1 MYLSK
6 LDIFGF
12 KSFAQK
18 TTMKF
23 TEGIACVIG
32 PNGSGKS
39 NIVDA
44 IRWVLGEQ
52 KISVLR
58 TDRMENVIFNGTNT
72 RKPLGVAEVS
82 ITIQNNKN
90 VLKQEFSEVV
100 ISRRL
105 YRSGESHYLINKA
118 PCRLKDIQELF
129 MDTGMGSDSYS
140 VIELSM
146 VENIISD
153 NPADRRHLFEEAA
166 GVTKYKARRKSALRK
181 LDSTLQDMNRINDI
195 ITEIRRN
202 VNSLS
207 RQVGKARR
215 YLEYKDEL
223 KKLEIDLARFR
234 YTRLMDT
241 ITPLQ
246 KQLEEISE
254 IKAGTSHQITIEEA
268 LLEEYKREIL
278 QIEDELNSL
287 SHRLTDQDN
296 QINQI
301 KQDEAVAQTRSQALQ
316 ETIKR
321 SQQDII
327 DSTKQLEQLSST
339 RQQLKT
345 DRHEQ
350 QAGVKKAK
358 TIFGDARQNYDR
370 FAGQLQQEKS
380 DIHNI
385 GTAYKTASDAYN
397 SARELYHQKQYQLQ
411 VMRDQIGQ
419 LMQEQ
424 DLAQI
429 TDRDIE
435 QKTKDCNTNSLHQK
449 EALADIDTEIRTRQ
463 HQISDLDK
471 QISSQQTELQNLK
484 QTRENR
490 RVKQEFF
497 SQLLSRFE
505 GHSQA
510 TRYLMQNRKGFSG
523 VHGPLSEVLTVD
535 DAHQPAVESA
545 LGETLNYVI
554 VDTLES
560 ARTILQNF
568 SAQKHGRVTLIPLDL
583 LEKISPAAPSIGNMT
598 SLANVIST
606 PPPYKKIIDILLG
619 DVYLVDN
626 LEQAIAQSGKS
637 HNARFVTPDGEL
649 FQLPHAISGG
659 KTNERDS
666 ALLGRAERLEKLT
679 KELENIDR
687 QISKTDREIKTSNQ
701 QKQEILAEIGE
712 LDQRRAAIQETVH
725 ESEKYEARLNFEK
738 QTLDTAVQER
748 TRKIESLRLAIDE
761 GESQL
766 NELDK
771 DLAAKQEQLDDLE
784 DKNRTA
790 TSAYDQKYDDLQ
802 RQSEEMQ
809 KKQVEL
815 IEQQNK
821 LSGYENELK
830 RTEERIGQLAEMIEK
845 RKSEIDEM
853 QGELQRIRDGKTERE
868 VRQKTIWESRDV
880 IEAEREKIQQTY
892 HELRDK
898 ILNLENE
905 IKKYR
910 KQHDSSVEH
919 GRQLELQIQENQLKA
934 DNLKDRIQE
943 EYGQDIGIGIAY
955 DGLSVEDSE
964 QQIETLK
971 FKINQLGQVNP
982 LAVSEYEKEN
992 ERLQFYEKQYHDLE
1006 EAEKSLRKTIQK
1018 INVTAR
1024 KQFLDTFEKIKVN
1037 FEKVFS
1043 NFFRSGEG
1051 TLKLDEESDPLE
1063 ANIEIMVR
1071 PKGKRVQTIYLLS
1084 GGEKTLTA
1092 ISLLFAIY
1100 LVKPSPFCILD
1111 EIDAPLDDVN
1121 IGRFTDA
1128 LRDFSSG
1135 TQFIVVTHNKRT
1147 MEAADTLYGVTME
1160 EEGLS
1165 KLVSVKFN

>member
-52 KISVLR
+52 KITVLR

-72 RKPLGVAEVS
+72 RKPLGMAEVS
-82 ITIQNNKN
+82 ITIQNNRN

-241 ITPLQ
+241 INPLQ
-246 KQLEEISE
+246 RQLDEISE
-254 IKAGTSHQITIEEA
+254 IKAGTSHQITLEEA

-278 QIEDELNSL
+278 QIEDQLNSL
-287 SHRLTDQDN
+287 SNRLTEQDN

-327 DSTKQLEQLSST
+327 DSTKRSEQLTAVLQQLE
-339 RQQLKT
+339 T
-345 DRHEQ
+345 DRRKQE
-350 QAGVKKAK
+350 AIVARAK
-358 TIFGDARQNYDR
+358 TIYGDARHEYDR

-380 DIHNI
+380 AIHGI
-385 GTAYKTASDAYN
+385 GSAYKAASDTYN
-397 SARELYHQKQYQLQ
+397 SAREFYHQRQYQLQ

-419 LMQEQ
+419 LMQEEE
-424 DLAQI
+424 LAQI
-429 TDRDIE
+429 TERDIE
-435 QKTKDCNTNSLHQK
+435 QKTKDCVGQSLLEK
-449 EALADIDTEIRTRQ
+449 EKLAEIDSGIRTRQ
-463 HQISDLDK
+463 NKISDLDK
-471 QISSQQTELQNLK
+471 QISAQQTEFQNLK

-497 SQLLSRFE
+497 NQLLSRFE
-505 GHSQA
+505 GHTQA
-510 TRYLMQNRKGFSG
+510 TRYLMENRKRYSG
-523 VHGPLSEVLTVD
+523 VHGPLSEVITVD
-535 DAHQPAVESA
+535 DVHLPATESA
-545 LGETLNYVI
+545 LGDALNYVI
-554 VDTLES
+554 VDTLAS
-560 ARTILQNF
+560 ARAILQSF
-568 SAQKHGRVTLIPLDL
+568 STQKHGRLTLIPLDL
-583 LEKISPAAPSIGNMT
+583 LERISPAAPSIGNMK
-598 SLANVIST
+598 SLAEVIST
-606 PPPYKKIIDILLG
+606 PPSYKKIIEILLG
-619 DVYLVDN
+619 DVYFVDN
-626 LEQAIAQSGKS
+626 LEQALAQSGKN

-659 KTNERDS
+659 KTIERDS
-666 ALLGRAERLEKLT
+666 SLLGRAERLEKLNE
-679 KELENIDR
+679 ELENIDR
-687 QISKTDREIKTSNQ
+687 QIKKTDQKIKLSTQ
-701 QKQEILAEIGE
+701 QRQEILAEISAFE
-712 LDQRRAAIQETVH
+712 ERRAAIQETLQ
-725 ESEKYEARLNFEK
+725 ESEKYEAQLHFEK
-738 QTLDTAVQER
+738 QSLDHNDQER

-766 NELDK
+766 NEIQK
-771 DLAAKQEQLDDLE
+771 DLAVKKEQLDQLE

-809 KKQVEL
+809 KKQVDL
-815 IEQQNK
+815 IEHQNK
-821 LSGYENELK
+821 LSGYENEQK
-830 RTEERIGQLAEMIEK
+830 RTEEQIGQLADMAQK

-853 QGELQRIRDGKTERE
+853 QGELQQIRDGKTERE
-868 VRQKTIWESRDV
+868 EQQKTIWESRDG
-880 IEAEREKIQQTY
+880 IEAERENIKQTY

-910 KQHDSSVEH
+910 RQHDSSVER

-934 DNLKDRIQE
+934 DNLKDRIHQ
-943 EYGQDIGIGIAY
+943 EYGQDIGVGIAY

-982 LAVSEYEKEN
+982 LAVSEYDKEN
-992 ERLQFYEKQYHDLE
+992 ERLNFYEKQYHDLQ

-1024 KQFLDTFEKIKVN
+1024 KQFLDTFEKIKIN

-1043 NFFRSGEG
+1043 SFFKSGEG
-1051 TLKLDEESDPLE
+1051 TLKLDEDSDPLE
-1063 ANIEIMVR
+1063 ANIEILVR

-1111 EIDAPLDDVN
+1111 EIDAPLDDIN
-1121 IGRFTDA
+1121 IGRFTQA